1 MAISREERIAR
12 KMQHTKQERLQ
23 ISNGVPSV
31 NELRDGVPVVR
42 LTTEGLVE
50 YTRYNNSLYKKVLDR
65 ADIPSRPPL
74 IIDTSIDIVPVF
86 QVYRSGSAQANLVAA
101 GERLLEFNSVEI
113 DTSSGYDTSTFLYT
127 VSEKGIY
134 SLHYNLTF
142 AAFDVDMTSAGTY
155 IKDSGSNRFA
165 VHRIDEEEFVANQGV
180 VSFSAIIIRQLDVG
194 ETLGV
199 YYYQAGGADQVD
211 LGYLVNATS
220 PVESVFTG
228 YMITD
233 VKSKRAEA
241 SAAVEGNGN
250 GGSGGKGEA

>member
-1 MAISREERIAR
+1 MPMTREERIAR

-23 ISNGVPSV
+23 VSNGVPSV
-31 NELRDGVPVVR
+31 NELRSGVPVVR
-42 LTTEGLVE
+42 STTEGLVE
-50 YTRYNNSLYKKVLDR
+50 YTRYNNALYKKVLDR
-65 ADIPSRPPL
+65 ADVSRAPAPVT
-74 IIDTSIDIVPVF
+74 DTSIDVVPVF
-86 QVYRSGSAQANLVAA
+86 QVYRSGSAQTDIAA
-101 GERLLEFNSVEI
+101 GGEVLLQFNSVEI
-113 DTSSGYDTSTFLYT
+113 DTRNGYDTSTFLYT

-142 AAFDVDMTSAGTY
+142 AQFDVDMSSAGTH

-165 VHRIDEEEFVANQGV
+165 VHRIDEEEFVTDSGI

-233 VKSKRAEA
+233 VKSKRAES
-241 SAAVEGNGN
+241 SAAIEGNGN
-250 GGSGGKGEA
+250 GGGGGKGEA